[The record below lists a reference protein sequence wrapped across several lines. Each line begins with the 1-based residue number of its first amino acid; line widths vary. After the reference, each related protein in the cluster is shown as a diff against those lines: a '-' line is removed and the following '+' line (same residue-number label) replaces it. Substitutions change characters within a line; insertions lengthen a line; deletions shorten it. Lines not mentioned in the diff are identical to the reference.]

1 MSDHASSNKK
11 DSSSTVT
18 SKKRKLTSDPVVN
31 SSTTSSTSST
41 KLPLVTKSDTKAFL
55 DDLFSS
61 LPAKKKKVRDELAA
75 AEHAQRL
82 AIQAKHEQVR
92 AEKAHIAALEQAG
105 QAANRIRAP
114 DSPIPLRVDKD
125 GLPIFDEKTLGVGDK
140 EGKFT
145 KDCPFDC
152 FCCFG

>member
-1 MSDHASSNKK
+1 MDSKK
-11 DSSSTVT
+11 DTANN
-18 SKKRKLTSDPVVN
+18 SKKRKLTDNAGQGGKHPI
-31 SSTTSSTSST
+31 SSKIPSV
-41 KLPLVTKSDTKAFL
+41 PLLTKSDTKAFL

-61 LPAKKKKVRDELAA
+61 LPAKKKRVREEAAA
-75 AEHAQRL
+75 AEQAHLL
-82 AIQAKHEQVR
+82 AAQAKLEQIR
-92 AEKAHIAALEQAG
+92 AEKAHIAALEMEG

>member
-1 MSDHASSNKK
+1 MDSKK
-11 DSSSTVT
+11 DTANN
-18 SKKRKLTSDPVVN
+18 SKKRKLTDIAGQQSISYKIPSV
-31 SSTTSSTSST
+31 
-41 KLPLVTKSDTKAFL
+41 PLLTKSDTKAFL

-61 LPAKKKKVRDELAA
+61 LPAKKKRVREEAAA
-75 AEHAQRL
+75 AEQAHLL
-82 AIQAKHEQVR
+82 AAQAKHEQIR
-92 AEKAHIAALEQAG
+92 AEKAHIAALEMEG

-125 GLPIFDEKTLGVGDK
+125 GLPIFDEKTLGVGDN

>member
-1 MSDHASSNKK
+1 MDPKK
-11 DSSSTVT
+11 DTANNN
-18 SKKRKLTSDPVVN
+18 SKKRKLTTNTGQQSHPI
-31 SSTTSSTSST
+31 SSKNPSSSV
-41 KLPLVTKSDTKAFL
+41 LPLATKSDTKAFL

-61 LPAKKKKVRDELAA
+61 LPAKKKRVREEAAA
-75 AEHAQRL
+75 AEQAQLL
-82 AIQAKHEQVR
+82 AVQAKHEQIR
-92 AEKAHIAALEQAG
+92 AEKAHIAALEMEG

>member
-1 MSDHASSNKK
+1 MDPKK
-11 DSSSTVT
+11 DTANK
-18 SKKRKLTSDPVVN
+18 SKKRKLTDIAGQQLSKIPSV
-31 SSTTSSTSST
+31 
-41 KLPLVTKSDTKAFL
+41 PLLTKSDTKAFL

-61 LPAKKKKVRDELAA
+61 LPAKKKRVREEAAATEQAHLLAA
-75 AEHAQRL
+75 
-82 AIQAKHEQVR
+82 QAKHEQIR
-92 AEKAHIAALEQAG
+92 AEKAHIAALEMEG

>member
-1 MSDHASSNKK
+1 MDLKK
-11 DSSSTVT
+11 DTANN
-18 SKKRKLTSDPVVN
+18 SKKRKLTDIAGQQSI
-31 SSTTSSTSST
+31 SSKIPSV
-41 KLPLVTKSDTKAFL
+41 PLLTKSDTKAFL

-61 LPAKKKKVRDELAA
+61 LPAKKKRVREEAAA
-75 AEHAQRL
+75 AEQAHLL
-82 AIQAKHEQVR
+82 AAQAKHEQIR
-92 AEKAHIAALEQAG
+92 AEKAHIAALEMEG

-140 EGKFT
+140 EGKFS